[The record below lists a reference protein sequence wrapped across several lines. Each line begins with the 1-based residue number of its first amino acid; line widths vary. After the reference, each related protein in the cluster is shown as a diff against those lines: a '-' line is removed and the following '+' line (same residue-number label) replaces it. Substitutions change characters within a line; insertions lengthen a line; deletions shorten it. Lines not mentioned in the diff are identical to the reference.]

1 MVTRI
6 PEEVLSRAQRMA
18 KRAPEGR
25 GINVRRVSKEPRDW
39 AVEGPKLLGRVA
51 ARATALADTVDDEK
65 RAIRQAR
72 EDQRH
77 LRERLKGLTDS
88 ETYPALTEA
97 VLGAIEDPSSVAEPA
112 AVAVGLL
119 RTRDRLRNELLEI
132 ERQLDVASDRAEEE
146 RARTSGDAKRLERR
160 IASLQEELGAA
171 EAAQLATSVEQEEV
185 ELHYSR
191 ARRRL
196 QDLRATVGVILAHV
210 EQDRGPLEATRLYH
224 RFREATHYV
233 EYRREAE
240 EANLRARALQ
250 RELDEHHATF
260 QQLLS
265 DYETLVEEVK
275 HLQAVCQD
283 KDEDLQVAWRNNEQ
297 LDHKIGQLQGIVDD
311 LSFQVAGARPINVEL
326 PAAVHMPLIR
336 QGLLTYGQV
345 AQRSRSELLSIDGL
359 ASSRVSQI
367 EEALARVG
375 LSLRTEH
382 Q

>member
-119 RTRDRLRNELLEI
+119 RTRDRLRNELLEL
-132 ERQLDVASDRAEEE
+132 ERQLDVAPERADEE
-146 RARTSGDAKRLERR
+146 RARASGDEKRLERR
-160 IASLQEELGAA
+160 IDTTNVS
-171 EAAQLATSVEQEEV
+171 
-185 ELHYSR
+185 
-191 ARRRL
+191 
-196 QDLRATVGVILAHV
+196 
-210 EQDRGPLEATRLYH
+210 TRL
-224 RFREATHYV
+224 
-233 EYRREAE
+233 
-240 EANLRARALQ
+240 AR
-250 RELDEHHATF
+250 
-260 QQLLS
+260 
-265 DYETLVEEVK
+265 
-275 HLQAVCQD
+275 
-283 KDEDLQVAWRNNEQ
+283 
-297 LDHKIGQLQGIVDD
+297 I
-311 LSFQVAGARPINVEL
+311 L
-326 PAAVHMPLIR
+326 P
-336 QGLLTYGQV
+336 
-345 AQRSRSELLSIDGL
+345 
-359 ASSRVSQI
+359 
-367 EEALARVG
+367 LARTVAA
-375 LSLRTEH
+375 S
-382 Q
+382 